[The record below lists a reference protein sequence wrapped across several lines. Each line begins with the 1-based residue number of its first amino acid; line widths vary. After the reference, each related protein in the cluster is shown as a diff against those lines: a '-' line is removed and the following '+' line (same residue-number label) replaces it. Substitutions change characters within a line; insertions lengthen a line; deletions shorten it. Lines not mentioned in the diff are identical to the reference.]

1 MGWITRN
8 PNPDPNPNPNPNPY
22 PNPNPTEALFTAGL
36 TANGTQ
42 RCRLLE
48 ANKPTE
54 CPALTALPP
63 PEPPRLVSF
72 EVSDPDNGDA
82 ALSVGDVYLLRFD
95 RDVDRAGCVPSCA
108 GGREF
113 VHRIFSLSAPLGS
126 DYSG

>member
-1 MGWITRN
+1 MLDGDVVVYGKDDEAALQFGT
-8 PNPDPNPNPNPNPY
+8 
-22 PNPNPTEALFTAGL
+22 TEALFTAGL

-82 ALSVGDVYLLRFD
+82 ALSIGDVYLLRFD

-113 VHRIFSLSAPLGS
+113 VHRICSFSAPLGS